1 MSKEIRFN
9 AFAMNCVGHQ
19 APGLWRHPRDRSDR
33 YIDLNCWTDLA
44 RLLERGKFDG
54 LFLADVLGPYDVYR
68 GSADAAIQSGI
79 QIPVNDPLL
88 LVSGMAAVTEHLGF
102 GVTCA
107 LTYEHPYPF
116 ARRASTLDHLTK
128 GRFAWNIVSGYL
140 DSAARNFGFDQQ
152 TRHDDRYEL
161 AEEYMEV
168 CYKLWERSWQH
179 DAVRRDRKS
188 GLLAHIISRR
198 SCARQKPTR
207 VSPPSKPLRWAIPTV
222 GGKFARLPSLSDL
235 VDGDR

>member
-1 MSKEIRFN
+1 MRKEIRFN

-33 YIDLNCWTDLA
+33 YIDLNYWTDLA

-54 LFLADVLGPYDVYR
+54 LFLADVLGPYDVYQ
-68 GSADAAIQSGI
+68 GSADAAVHSGI

-88 LVSGMAAVTEHLGF
+88 LVSGMATATEHLGF

-116 ARRASTLDHLTK
+116 TRRASTLDHLTK

-168 CYKLWERSWQH
+168 CYKLWEQSWER

-188 GLLAHIISRR
+188 GLFADPAKVHGINHSGRYFKVPGFNLSEPSPQRTPVLYQAGASRR
-198 SCARQKPTR
+198 GNALTP
-207 VSPPSKPLRWAIPTV
+207 
-222 GGKFARLPSLSDL
+222 
-235 VDGDR
+235 